1 MVHNDLQNLAKSGII
16 YVFLTH
22 EFDLHLTTK
31 LACQQALIIGS
42 KSKAIFEQKAIMNKA
57 IGEWSEGAWHK
68 WASEASWWKWES
80 LISRARPLTDLLHSL
95 THLSRLFSLTLLLLQ
110 CTRACS
116 QATTKYYLA
125 ACAMPGGTPYE
136 KVGDAGWLA

>member
-31 LACQQALIIGS
+31 LAYQQALIIGS

-68 WASEASWWKWES
+68 WASEASWWKWVTHFSCQAPHWLASLTDSSLATFLIDFAPAAMHES
-80 LISRARPLTDLLHSL
+80 L
-95 THLSRLFSLTLLLLQ
+95 
-110 CTRACS
+110 
-116 QATTKYYLA
+116 LA
-125 ACAMPGGTPYE
+125 GYN
-136 KVGDAGWLA
+136 